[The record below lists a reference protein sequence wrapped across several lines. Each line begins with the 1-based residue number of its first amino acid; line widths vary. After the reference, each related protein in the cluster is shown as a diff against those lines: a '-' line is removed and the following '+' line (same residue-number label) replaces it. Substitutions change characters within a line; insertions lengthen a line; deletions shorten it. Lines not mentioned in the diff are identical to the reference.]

1 MLDFATDNIILNVE
15 RLKAFSLRSGIRQEC
30 SLLPLLFNI
39 IFEVLDRAIWQEKE
53 IKCTHI
59 EMEEV
64 KSSLFTDVL
73 FLYVGY
79 HKESTIKEIIRANK
93 EIQTSAVLI
102 IHF

>member
-59 EMEEV
+59 EMDKLVV
-64 KSSLFTDVL
+64 KNHIF
-73 FLYVGY
+73 
-79 HKESTIKEIIRANK
+79 KRNK
-93 EIQTSAVLI
+93 ECNQNNYGSLEYKSHLI
-102 IHF
+102 V

>member
-1 MLDFATDNIILNVE
+1 
-15 RLKAFSLRSGIRQEC
+15 
-30 SLLPLLFNI
+30 
-39 IFEVLDRAIWQEKE
+39 
-53 IKCTHI
+53 
-59 EMEEV
+59 MEEV
-64 KSSLFTDVL
+64 KSFLFTDVL